1 MPVIPVY
8 SELTAINRTGRSPCS
23 EILIFAGF
31 RKFFEEK
38 KFTQERS
45 TNRIL
50 RAEYEIEPP
59 QVEIENSGWLKLRAK
74 LRKLRQIKTQKLRI

>member
-1 MPVIPVY
+1 MFDFHLQNP
-8 SELTAINRTGRSPCS
+8 
-23 EILIFAGF
+23 FFQKGF
-31 RKFFEEK
+31 EK
-38 KFTQERS
+38 YYLLKHFTQERS